1 MSLREARALAK
12 KEKYLEAKQILE
24 ALYQQ
29 DSENPQILF
38 GLARTTNA
46 TKQYEDS
53 TYYCGLYLSIST
65 TNSHKIYKLLG
76 ENMYNQD
83 RYQEATMAYDQSLKA
98 MYDVECIVQKANIQ
112 MMTNHIDEART
123 LYQQAMQ
130 QDTDH
135 KPMLKARILS
145 QYGTLLL
152 HHFKDIKAA
161 QVLFQQSLQIN
172 RNNPKAQD
180 MYNYC
185 VQCIENEKQT
195 KIKQHSMDRSHV
207 KNIRLIVYKFEDIV
221 FHNKMEISSDMSW
234 KDIKELFGGEDRIGA
249 LRNHFQRM
257 HGIKK
262 LKLGLVTEHHEKVI
276 VDLLSRTRLKGVFE
290 DSIYSLHTDW
300 DPIDNGLSKKN
311 RCYVAMNS
319 NQEDTVREYC
329 MILYMKPYEECCL
342 SGLKLID
349 MFNIESTFNLCMEGA
364 NWYYSI
370 YDVPFAIPD
379 SMMQHDAK
387 VYNAIKTEIETMCT
401 NVEHLQVFD
410 WINKHFREYTECYK
424 EFCYK
429 FGDCYFAMKERSY
442 WTAANFLFSLM
453 IMEQNDSELH
463 GKYAKCLGQLG
474 LELEANAH
482 FEQSLQLKNDS
493 YSVHESYGEFL
504 HNCRRHHEAITQFH
518 ICLDL
523 KKFEGPIT
531 KHTFYTNYAKSL
543 DFGQFE
549 DTSETEKYY
558 KLAIEY
564 CNKKNIR

>member
-195 KIKQHSMDRSHV
+195 KIKQH
-207 KNIRLIVYKFEDIV
+207 
-221 FHNKMEISSDMSW
+221 
-234 KDIKELFGGEDRIGA
+234 
-249 LRNHFQRM
+249 
-257 HGIKK
+257 
-262 LKLGLVTEHHEKVI
+262 
-276 VDLLSRTRLKGVFE
+276 
-290 DSIYSLHTDW
+290 
-300 DPIDNGLSKKN
+300 
-311 RCYVAMNS
+311 
-319 NQEDTVREYC
+319 
-329 MILYMKPYEECCL
+329 
-342 SGLKLID
+342 
-349 MFNIESTFNLCMEGA
+349 
-364 NWYYSI
+364 
-370 YDVPFAIPD
+370 
-379 SMMQHDAK
+379 
-387 VYNAIKTEIETMCT
+387 
-401 NVEHLQVFD
+401 
-410 WINKHFREYTECYK
+410 
-424 EFCYK
+424 
-429 FGDCYFAMKERSY
+429 
-442 WTAANFLFSLM
+442 
-453 IMEQNDSELH
+453 
-463 GKYAKCLGQLG
+463 
-474 LELEANAH
+474 
-482 FEQSLQLKNDS
+482 
-493 YSVHESYGEFL
+493 
-504 HNCRRHHEAITQFH
+504 
-518 ICLDL
+518 
-523 KKFEGPIT
+523 
-531 KHTFYTNYAKSL
+531 
-543 DFGQFE
+543 
-549 DTSETEKYY
+549 
-558 KLAIEY
+558 
-564 CNKKNIR
+564 